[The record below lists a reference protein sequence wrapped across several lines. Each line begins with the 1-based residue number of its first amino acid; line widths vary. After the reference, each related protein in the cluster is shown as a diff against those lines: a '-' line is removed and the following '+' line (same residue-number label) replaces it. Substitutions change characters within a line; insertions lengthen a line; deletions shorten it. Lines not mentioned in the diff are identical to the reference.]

1 MKRLAL
7 IASIVACIAAAD
19 ALTAF
24 AADRPADRVVAIY
37 FHRTE
42 RCPTC
47 QKMGS
52 YAEEAVK
59 KGFAEQVKK
68 GTVEFYFIDFQ
79 NEKNAA
85 LKKGYKISG
94 PALIVAQVRDNKV
107 KQFKNLKEIWT
118 KVQKKDEFVKYVRE
132 NLDAYRE

>member
-7 IASIVACIAAAD
+7 IASIVAYIAAAD

-85 LKKGYKISG
+85 LKKGYGISG
-94 PALIVAQVRDNKV
+94 PALVVAQVRKNKV